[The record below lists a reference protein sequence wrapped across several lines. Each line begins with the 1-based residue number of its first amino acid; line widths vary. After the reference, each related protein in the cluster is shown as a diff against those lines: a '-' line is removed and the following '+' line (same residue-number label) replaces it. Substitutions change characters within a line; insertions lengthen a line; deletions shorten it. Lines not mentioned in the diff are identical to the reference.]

1 MTNEEFLRLR
11 NELNDHCEQLLGLK
25 KLEYSEN
32 DADRLCQFTAAAGLL
47 GVHPAK
53 ALCGMMVKHE
63 TSIHS
68 MVKALDKG
76 KDFTLE
82 QWKEKIG
89 DLRNYCDLLWA
100 TIIDNDW
107 EPCDD

>member
-100 TIIDNDW
+100 LLNDT
-107 EPCDD
+107 EEV